1 MCHFSKV
8 AEVDRASYE
17 VIGLRLAL
25 SPCPLS
31 LLDSSVDYKMRI
43 MRIDFVCWSHTLHNL
58 CLLRVRIKIVFIA

>member
-17 VIGLRLAL
+17 VLRLAF

-43 MRIDFVCWSHTLHNL
+43 MRIDFVCLEPYAS
-58 CLLRVRIKIVFIA
+58 